1 VVARGSLVIVHRLI
15 AEPVMKL
22 VRLLA
27 IAALG
32 AASLPALAQI
42 KIGVTL
48 STTGPAGS
56 LGIPEKN
63 TIALLPKTISGKSVE
78 YIVLDD
84 ASDSSAA
91 VVNTRR
97 LTLEDKVD
105 AIIGSTTTPN
115 SLAMTDIVAESGTP
129 TISLGSSA
137 RIIEPMSA
145 KKAWVFKTPQT
156 DTMMV
161 LAILE
166 HAAAHGVKSM
176 GYIGFNDAL
185 GEAFYAEFEKFA
197 AVRGIKIVASERFA
211 PRDTSV
217 TAQVLKVVAVQP
229 DMVVIG
235 ASGTPAVLPARALV
249 ERGYKGKVYFNHGV
263 ANNDFLR
270 VGGKDIEGMYVPTS
284 PVIVAASLP
293 AGNPAKAQALDY
305 VKRYEAAYGAGSV
318 SAFGAYTWDA
328 WLLLAQAIPQALKTA
343 QPGTRE
349 FRSALRDALEGLHDL
364 HVSNGVTN
372 MSKNDHLG
380 LDQRARVVVRVVNG
394 GWKLD

>member
-1 VVARGSLVIVHRLI
+1 MNRIR
-15 AEPVMKL
+15 
-22 VRLLA
+22 
-27 IAALG
+27 IAAVPLAFALT
-32 AASLPALAQI
+32 AALPCAALAQV

-48 STTGPAGS
+48 STSGPAGS

-63 TIALLPKTISGKSVE
+63 TIALLPKTIAGQSIE

-91 VVNTRR
+91 VVNTRKFIS
-97 LTLEDKVD
+97 ENKVD

-115 SLAMTDIVAESGTP
+115 TLAMIDVIADGETPVISLA
-129 TISLGSSA
+129 SSA

-145 KKAWVFKTPQT
+145 KKAWMFKTPQT

-166 HAAAHGVKSM
+166 HAAKRGMKTMA
-176 GYIGFNDAL
+176 YIGFNDAL

-197 AVRGIKIVASERFA
+197 DARKIRIVASERFA

-217 TAQVLKVVAVQP
+217 TAQVLKLLAANP

-235 ASGTPAVLPARALV
+235 ASGTPAVLPARNLV
-249 ERGYKGKVYFNHGV
+249 ERGYKGSVYFNHGV

-270 VGGKDIEGMYVPTS
+270 VGGNDIEGMFVPTS
-284 PVIVAASLP
+284 PVVVAAALP
-293 AGNPAKAQALDY
+293 ADNPAKPAALDY
-305 VKRYEAAYGAGSV
+305 VRRYESTNGPGTV
-318 SAFGAYTWDA
+318 SAFGSYTWDA
-328 WLLLAQAIPQALKTA
+328 WLELNQALPIALKKA
-343 QPGTRE
+343 RPGTRE
-349 FRSALRDALEGLHDL
+349 FRVALRDALEGIRDL
-364 HVSNGVTN
+364 HVSNGVVT

-380 LDQRARVVVRVVNG
+380 LDQRARVVVKVVDNK
-394 GWKLD
+394 WQLD

>member
-1 VVARGSLVIVHRLI
+1 MRFKHTSLPRFGAL
-15 AEPVMKL
+15 L
-22 VRLLA
+22 LLA
-27 IAALG
+27 AATL
-32 AASLPALAQI
+32 AVQAQI

-63 TIALLPKTISGKSVE
+63 TIALLPKTIAGKTVD

-84 ASDSSAA
+84 ASDTSAA

-115 SLAMTDIVAESGTP
+115 SLAMTDAVAESATP
-129 TISLGSSA
+129 TISLASSA
-137 RIIEPMSA
+137 RIIEPMTA

-166 HAAAHGVKSM
+166 HAAKRGLKTMA
-176 GYIGFNDAL
+176 YIGFSDAL
-185 GEAFYAEFEKFA
+185 GEAFYAEFEKLA
-197 AVRGIKIVASERFA
+197 SVRQIRIVANERYA
-211 PRDTSV
+211 ARDTSV
-217 TAQVLKVVAVQP
+217 TSQVLKVTAANP
-229 DMVVIG
+229 EMVVIG
-235 ASGTPAVLPARALV
+235 ASGTPAVLPARALA
-249 ERGYKGKVYFNHGV
+249 ERGYKGSVYFNHGV

-270 VGGKDIEGMYVPTS
+270 VGGKDIEGAFVPTS
-284 PVIVAASLP
+284 PVVVAAALP
-293 AGNPAKAQALDY
+293 ADHPAKAQAMDY
-305 VKRYEAAYGAGSV
+305 VRRYETAYGAGTA
-318 SAFGAYTWDA
+318 SAFGGYAWDA
-328 WLLLAQAIPQALKTA
+328 GLLLSQAIPVALKTA

-349 FRSALRDALEGLHDL
+349 FRVALRDALEGVRELRL
-364 HVSNGVTN
+364 SNGIGN

-380 LDQRARVVVRVVNG
+380 LDQRARVVVKVEQGR
-394 GWKLD
+394 WKLE

>member
-1 VVARGSLVIVHRLI
+1 MTSRPLLVL
-15 AEPVMKL
+15 A
-22 VRLLA
+22 LLT
-27 IAALG
+27 AA
-32 AASLPALAQI
+32 AMPALAQI

-48 STTGPAGS
+48 STTGPAVS

-63 TIALLPKTISGKSVE
+63 TIGLLPKTIAGKSVE

-115 SLAMTDIVAESGTP
+115 SLAMIDAVAESGTP
-129 TISLGSSA
+129 TISLASSA

-166 HAAAHGVKSM
+166 HAAKRGIKTM

-197 AVRGIKIVASERFA
+197 SVRGIKIVANERFA

-217 TAQVLKVVAVQP
+217 TSQVLKLTGANP
-229 DMVVIG
+229 EMVVIG

-249 ERGYKGKVYFNHGV
+249 ERGYKGSVYFNHGV

-270 VGGKDIEGMYVPTS
+270 VGGKDIEGAFVPTS
-284 PVIVAASLP
+284 PVVVAASLP
-293 AGNPAKAQALDY
+293 ADHPAKAQALAY
-305 VKRYEAAYGAGSV
+305 VKAYESVFGAGSV

-328 WLLLAQAIPQALKTA
+328 GLLLSHAIPVALKTA
-343 QPGTRE
+343 QPGTKE
-349 FRSALRDALEGLHDL
+349 FRTALREAIEGTRDL
-364 HVSNGVTN
+364 HVSNGVMN

-380 LDQRARVVVRVVNG
+380 LDQRARVIVRVQAG
-394 GWKLD
+394 RWKLDS

>member
-1 VVARGSLVIVHRLI
+1 MNIHIARTLT
-15 AEPVMKL
+15 ATA
-22 VRLLA
+22 LL
-27 IAALG
+27 LG
-32 AASLPALAQI
+32 LALPAAAQI

-48 STTGPAGS
+48 STTGPAVS

-63 TIALLPKTISGKSVE
+63 TIALLPKTIGGKSVE

-84 ASDSSAA
+84 ASDPSAA

-97 LTLEDKVD
+97 LTSENQVD

-115 SLAMTDIVAESGTP
+115 SLAMIDVVAESSTP
-129 TISLGSSA
+129 TISLASSA

-166 HAAAHGVKSM
+166 HAARRGIKTM
-176 GYIGFNDAL
+176 GYIGFSDAL

-197 AVRGIKIVASERFA
+197 AVRKIAIVANERFA
-211 PRDTSV
+211 ARDTSV
-217 TAQVLKVVAVQP
+217 TAQVIKLTAANP
-229 DMVVIG
+229 EMVVIG

-249 ERGYKGKVYFNHGV
+249 ERGYKGSVYFNHGV

-270 VGGKDIEGMYVPTS
+270 VGAKDIEGAFVPTS
-284 PVIVAASLP
+284 PVVVAAALP
-293 AGNPAKAQALDY
+293 AEHPAKAQAIDY
-305 VKRYEAAYGAGSV
+305 VKRYEAAYGAGTV

-328 WLLLAQAIPQALKTA
+328 GLLLAQAIPVALKTA

-349 FRSALRDALEGLHDL
+349 FRSALREALEGVRELRL
-364 HVSNGVTN
+364 SNGISN

-380 LDQRARVVVRVVNG
+380 LDQRARVIVKVEG
-394 GWKLD
+394 GKWKLE

>member
-1 VVARGSLVIVHRLI
+1 
-15 AEPVMKL
+15 MKK
-22 VRLLA
+22 LLA
-27 IAALG
+27 LSLLVLTG
-32 AASLPALAQI
+32 ASAFAQI

-48 STTGPAGS
+48 STTGPAVS

-63 TIALLPKTISGKSVE
+63 TIALLPKTIAGKSVE

-115 SLAMTDIVAESGTP
+115 SLAMTDAVADSSTP
-129 TISLGSSA
+129 TISLASSA
-137 RIIEPMSA
+137 RIIEPMTP

-166 HAAAHGVKSM
+166 HAAKRGMKTM
-176 GYIGFNDAL
+176 GYIGFNDL

-197 AVRGIKIVASERFA
+197 STRKVAIVANERFA

-217 TAQVLKVVAVQP
+217 TSQVLKLSAANP
-229 DMVVIG
+229 DMIVIG

-249 ERGYKGKVYFNHGV
+249 ERGYKGSVYFNHGV
-263 ANNDFLR
+263 ANPDFLR
-270 VGGKDIEGMYVPTS
+270 VGGKDIEGMFVPTS
-284 PVIVAASLP
+284 PVVVAAALP
-293 AGNPAKAQALDY
+293 ADHPAKAQAMDY
-305 VKRYEAAYGAGSV
+305 VKRYEAANGAGSV
-318 SAFGAYTWDA
+318 SAFGAYAWDA
-328 WLLLAQAIPQALKTA
+328 GLLLGHAIPVALKTA
-343 QPGTRE
+343 QPGTKE
-349 FRSALRDALEGLHDL
+349 FRSALRDAIENTRDL
-364 HVSNGVTN
+364 RVSNGVMN

-380 LDQRARVVVRVVNG
+380 LDQRARVVVKVG
-394 GWKLD
+394 GGKWKLE

>member
-1 VVARGSLVIVHRLI
+1 
-15 AEPVMKL
+15 
-22 VRLLA
+22 
-27 IAALG
+27 
-32 AASLPALAQI
+32 
-42 KIGVTL
+42 
-48 STTGPAGS
+48 
-56 LGIPEKN
+56 
-63 TIALLPKTISGKSVE
+63 LPKTIAGKSVE

-115 SLAMTDIVAESGTP
+115 SLAMTDAVADSGTP
-129 TISLGSSA
+129 TISLASSA
-137 RIIEPMSA
+137 RIIEPMNA

-166 HAAAHGVKSM
+166 HAAGRGIKTM

-197 AVRGIKIVASERFA
+197 SVRGIKIVANERFA

-217 TAQVLKVVAVQP
+217 TAQVIKLSAANP

-235 ASGTPAVLPARALV
+235 ASGTPAVLPARALT
-249 ERGYKGKVYFNHGV
+249 ERGYKGSVYFNHGV

-270 VGGKDIEGMYVPTS
+270 VGGKDIEGAFVPTS
-284 PVIVAASLP
+284 PVVVAASLP
-293 AGNPAKAQALDY
+293 AGHPAKAQAIDY
-305 VKRYEAAYGAGSV
+305 VKRYEAVNGAGSV

-328 WLLLAQAIPQALKTA
+328 GLLLAHAIPIALKTA

-349 FRSALRDALEGLHDL
+349 FRAALRDAMENARDL
-364 HVSNGVTN
+364 QVSNGVIN

-380 LDQRARVVVRVVNG
+380 LDQRARVVVKVVNG
-394 GWKLD
+394 KWKLD

>member
-1 VVARGSLVIVHRLI
+1 MNRVLQ
-15 AEPVMKL
+15 
-22 VRLLA
+22 
-27 IAALG
+27 AALPIACALV
-32 AASLPALAQI
+32 AALPCAALAQI

-63 TIALLPKTISGKSVE
+63 TIALLPKTAGGKSIE

-91 VVNTRR
+91 VVNTRK
-97 LTLEDKVD
+97 LISENKVD

-115 SLAMTDIVAESGTP
+115 TLAMIDVVADGETPVISLA
-129 TISLGSSA
+129 SSA
-137 RIIEPMSA
+137 RIIEPMNA

-166 HAAAHGVKSM
+166 HAAKRGMKTMA
-176 GYIGFNDAL
+176 YIGFNDAL

-197 AVRGIKIVASERFA
+197 ETRKIRIVASERFA

-217 TAQVLKVVAVQP
+217 TAQVLKLVAANP

-235 ASGTPAVLPARALV
+235 ASGTPAVLPARNLV
-249 ERGYKGKVYFNHGV
+249 ERGYKGSVYFNHGV

-284 PVIVAASLP
+284 PVVVAAALP
-293 AGNPAKAQALDY
+293 ADHPAKAVALDY
-305 VKRYEAAYGAGSV
+305 VRRYEAANGAGTV
-318 SAFGAYTWDA
+318 SAFGSYTWDA
-328 WLLLAQAIPQALKTA
+328 WLELNQAIPVALKKGE
-343 QPGTRE
+343 PGTRE
-349 FRSALRDALEGLHDL
+349 FRVALRDALEGIRDL
-364 HVSNGVTN
+364 RVSNGVVT

-380 LDQRARVVVRVVNG
+380 LDQRARVVVKVEGNK
-394 GWKLD
+394 WKLD

>member
-1 VVARGSLVIVHRLI
+1 MNRFPRVLVSLACVA
-15 AEPVMKL
+15 A
-22 VRLLA
+22 
-27 IAALG
+27 AALPS
-32 AASLPALAQI
+32 AALAQI

-63 TIALLPKTISGKSVE
+63 TIALLPKTVAGKSIE

-91 VVNTRR
+91 VVNTRK
-97 LTLEDKVD
+97 LISENKVD

-115 SLAMTDIVAESGTP
+115 TLAMIDVIADGETPVISLA
-129 TISLGSSA
+129 SSA

-145 KKAWVFKTPQT
+145 KKAWMFKTPQT

-166 HAAAHGVKSM
+166 HAAKRGMKTMA
-176 GYIGFNDAL
+176 YIGFNDAL

-197 AVRGIKIVASERFA
+197 EAKKIRIVASERYS

-217 TAQVLKVVAVQP
+217 TAQVLKLLAANP

-235 ASGTPAVLPARALV
+235 ASGTPAVLPARTLV
-249 ERGYKGKVYFNHGV
+249 ERGYKGSVYFNHGV

-270 VGGKDIEGMYVPTS
+270 VGGKDIEGMFVPTS
-284 PVIVAASLP
+284 PVVVAAALP
-293 AGNPAKAQALDY
+293 ADHPAKAAALDY
-305 VKRYEAAYGAGSV
+305 VHRYEAAYGPGTV
-318 SAFGAYTWDA
+318 SAFGSYTWDA
-328 WLLLAQAIPQALKTA
+328 WLELNQAIPIALKKA
-343 QPGTRE
+343 APGTRE
-349 FRSALRDALEGLHDL
+349 FRVALRDALEGIHDL
-364 HVSNGVTN
+364 HVSNGVVT

-380 LDQRARVVVRVVNG
+380 LDQRARVIVKVEHNK
-394 GWKLD
+394 WKLD

>member
-1 VVARGSLVIVHRLI
+1 MNPRQTHQL
-15 AEPVMKL
+15 
-22 VRLLA
+22 
-27 IAALG
+27 AAL
-32 AASLPALAQI
+32 ALLTAFTLPAAAQI

-48 STTGPAGS
+48 STTGPAVS

-63 TIALLPKTISGKSVE
+63 TIALLPRSIGGKSVE

-84 ASDSSAA
+84 ASDTSAA

-115 SLAMTDIVAESGTP
+115 SLAMTDVVAEASTP
-129 TISLGSSA
+129 TISLASSA
-137 RIIEPMSA
+137 RIIEPMNS
-145 KKAWVFKTPQT
+145 KRAWVFKTPQT

-166 HAAAHGVKSM
+166 HAAKRGIKSM
-176 GYIGFNDAL
+176 GYIGFSDAL
-185 GEAFYAEFEKFA
+185 GESFYAEFEKLA
-197 AVRGIKIVASERFA
+197 SVRQIRIVANERFA
-211 PRDTSV
+211 SRDTSV
-217 TAQVLKVVAVQP
+217 TAQVIKLAAANP

-235 ASGTPAVLPARALV
+235 ASGTPAVLPARALN
-249 ERGYKGKVYFNHGV
+249 ERGYKGSVYFNHGV

-270 VGGKDIEGMYVPTS
+270 VGGKDIEGAFVPTS
-284 PVIVAASLP
+284 PVVVAAALR
-293 AGNPAKAQALDY
+293 ADHPAKAQAMDY
-305 VKRYEAAYGAGSV
+305 VKRYEAVNGAGSV

-328 WLLLAQAIPQALKTA
+328 GLLLSQAIPVALKTA

-349 FRSALRDALEGLHDL
+349 FRRALRDALEGVRDL
-364 HVSNGVTN
+364 HVSNGVAN

-380 LDQRARVVVRVVNG
+380 LDQRARVIVRIEG
-394 GWKLD
+394 GKWKLD

>member
-1 VVARGSLVIVHRLI
+1 MNLRPTR
-15 AEPVMKL
+15 P
-22 VRLLA
+22 LA
-27 IAALG
+27 AAALLIG
-32 AASLPALAQI
+32 LALPALAQI

-48 STTGPAGS
+48 STTGPAVS

-63 TIALLPKTISGKSVE
+63 TIALLPKTIGGKSVE

-84 ASDSSAA
+84 ASDPSAA

-97 LTLEDKVD
+97 LTSENQVD

-115 SLAMTDIVAESGTP
+115 SLAMIDVVAESGTP
-129 TISLGSSA
+129 TISLASSA

-166 HAAAHGVKSM
+166 HAAKRGIKTM
-176 GYIGFNDAL
+176 GYIGFSDAL

-197 AVRGIKIVASERFA
+197 AVRRIAIVANERFA
-211 PRDTSV
+211 ARDTSV
-217 TAQVLKVVAVQP
+217 TAQVLKVTAANP

-249 ERGYKGKVYFNHGV
+249 ERGYKGNVYFNHGV

-270 VGGKDIEGMYVPTS
+270 VGAKDIEGAFVPTS
-284 PVIVAASLP
+284 PVVVAAALP
-293 AGNPAKAQALDY
+293 ADHPAKVQAMEY
-305 VKRYEAAYGAGSV
+305 VKRYEAVYGAGTA

-328 WLLLAQAIPQALKTA
+328 GLLLAQAIPVALKTA

-349 FRSALRDALEGLHDL
+349 FRTALREAIEGVRDL
-364 HVSNGVTN
+364 RLSNGVSN

-380 LDQRARVVVRVVNG
+380 LDQRARVVVKVEG
-394 GWKLD
+394 GKWKLE

>member
-1 VVARGSLVIVHRLI
+1 MKKWI
-15 AEPVMKL
+15 AL
-22 VRLLA
+22 SLLA
-27 IAALG
+27 L
-32 AASLPALAQI
+32 ASASAPAQI
-42 KIGVTL
+42 RIGVTL
-48 STTGPAGS
+48 STTGPAVS

-63 TIALLPKTISGKSVE
+63 TIALLPKTIAGKTVE

-115 SLAMTDIVAESGTP
+115 SLAMTDVVADSATP
-129 TISLGSSA
+129 TISLASSA
-137 RIIEPMSA
+137 RIIEPMTP

-166 HAAAHGVKSM
+166 HAARRGMKTM

-185 GEAFYAEFEKFA
+185 GEAFYAEFEKFVE
-197 AVRGIKIVASERFA
+197 VRKIRIVANERFA

-217 TAQVLKVVAVQP
+217 TGQVIKLAAANP

-235 ASGTPAVLPARALV
+235 ASGTPAVLPARALA
-249 ERGYKGKVYFNHGV
+249 ERGYKGSVYFNHGV
-263 ANNDFLR
+263 ANPDFLR
-270 VGGKDIEGMYVPTS
+270 VGGKDIEGAFVPTS
-284 PVIVAASLP
+284 PVVVAAALP
-293 AGNPAKAQALDY
+293 ADHPAKAQAMDY
-305 VKRYEAAYGAGSV
+305 VRRYEAVNGAGSV

-328 WLLLAQAIPQALKTA
+328 GLLLSHAIPVALKTA
-343 QPGTRE
+343 PPGTKE
-349 FRSALRDALEGLHDL
+349 FRTALREAIEATRDL
-364 HVSNGVTN
+364 HVSNGVMN

-380 LDQRARVVVRVVNG
+380 LDQRARVIVKVDG
-394 GWKLD
+394 GKWKLE

>member
-1 VVARGSLVIVHRLI
+1 
-15 AEPVMKL
+15 MK
-22 VRLLA
+22 RLLA
-27 IAALG
+27 LSLIALAAAG
-32 AASLPALAQI
+32 AHAQI

-48 STTGPAGS
+48 STTGPAVS

-63 TIALLPKTISGKSVE
+63 TIALLPKTIAGKSVE
-78 YIVLDD
+78 YVVLDD

-97 LTLEDKVD
+97 LTLEEKVD

-115 SLAMTDIVAESGTP
+115 SLAMTDAVAEAATP
-129 TISLGSSA
+129 TISLASSA

-166 HAAAHGVKSM
+166 HAAKRGMKTM

-197 AVRGIKIVASERFA
+197 ALRKIAIVANERFA

-217 TAQVLKVVAVQP
+217 TAQVIKLTSSNP

-249 ERGYKGKVYFNHGV
+249 ERGYKGSVYFNHGV

-270 VGGKDIEGMYVPTS
+270 VGGKDIEGAFVPTS
-284 PVIVAASLP
+284 PVVVAAALP
-293 AGNPAKAQALDY
+293 ADHPAKAQATDY
-305 VKRYEAAYGAGSV
+305 VRRYEAANGAGTV

-328 WLLLAQAIPQALKTA
+328 GLLLSQAIPVALKSA

-349 FRSALRDALEGLHDL
+349 FRAALRDALEGVRDL
-364 HVSNGVTN
+364 RVSNGVTN

-380 LDQRARVVVRVVNG
+380 LDQRARVIVKVEG
-394 GWKLD
+394 GKWKLE

>member
-1 VVARGSLVIVHRLI
+1 MKIRRMCSLLVAGIV
-15 AEPVMKL
+15 AVS
-22 VRLLA
+22 A
-27 IAALG
+27 
-32 AASLPALAQI
+32 LPAWAQI

-48 STTGPAGS
+48 STTGPATS

-63 TIALLPKTISGKSVE
+63 TIALLPRTIGGLSVE

-115 SLAMTDIVAESGTP
+115 SLAMTDAVADSGTP
-129 TISLGSSA
+129 TISLASSA
-137 RIIEPMSA
+137 RIIEPMTP

-166 HAAAHGVKSM
+166 HAAKRGVKTM

-197 AVRGIKIVASERFA
+197 EVRKIRIVANERYA

-217 TAQVLKVVAVQP
+217 TGQVIKLVANNP
-229 DMVVIG
+229 DMIVIG

-249 ERGYKGKVYFNHGV
+249 ERGYKGSIYYNHGV

-270 VGGKDIEGMYVPTS
+270 VGGKDIEGMFVPTS
-284 PVIVAASLP
+284 PVVVAAALP
-293 AGNPAKAQALDY
+293 AAHPARAQALDY
-305 VKRYEAAYGAGSV
+305 VKRYEAAQGAGSV

-328 WLLLAQAIPQALKTA
+328 GLLLAQAIPVALKSA
-343 QPGTRE
+343 RPGTRE
-349 FRSALRDALEGLHDL
+349 FRSALRDAIEAVHDL

-372 MSKNDHLG
+372 MSKIDHLG
-380 LDQRARVVVRVVNG
+380 LDQRARVVVKVVDG
-394 GWKLD
+394 RWKLD

>member
-1 VVARGSLVIVHRLI
+1 MQRFIRRAAPALALALV
-15 AEPVMKL
+15 
-22 VRLLA
+22 
-27 IAALG
+27 
-32 AASLPALAQI
+32 ASLPVAAIAQI

-48 STTGPAGS
+48 STTGPAVS

-63 TIALLPKTISGKSVE
+63 TIALLPKTIAGQSIE
-78 YIVLDD
+78 YVVFDD

-91 VVNTRR
+91 VVNTRK
-97 LTLEDKVD
+97 LISENKVD
-105 AIIGSTTTPN
+105 VIIGSTTTPN
-115 SLAMTDIVAESGTP
+115 TLAMIDVVAEAETPVISLA
-129 TISLGSSA
+129 SSA

-145 KKAWVFKTPQT
+145 KKAWMFKTPQT

-166 HAAAHGVKSM
+166 HATKRGMKTM

-197 AVRGIKIVASERFA
+197 EARHIKIVASERFA

-217 TAQVLKVVAVQP
+217 TGQIVKLVAANP

-249 ERGYKGKVYFNHGV
+249 ERGYKGSVYFNHGV

-270 VGGKDIEGMYVPTS
+270 VGGKDIEGMFVPTS
-284 PVIVAASLP
+284 PVVVAAALP
-293 AGNPAKAQALDY
+293 ADHPARVAALDY
-305 VKRYEAAYGAGSV
+305 VKRYEGVNGAGSV
-318 SAFGAYTWDA
+318 SAFGSYTWDA
-328 WLLLAQAIPQALKTA
+328 WLELSQAIPLALKKA
-343 QPGTRE
+343 KPGTRE
-349 FRSALRDALEGLHDL
+349 FRAALREALEGLHDL
-364 HVSNGVTN
+364 HVSNGVVN

-380 LDQRARVVVRVVNG
+380 LDQRARVIVKVVDNK
-394 GWKLD
+394 WKLD

>member
-1 VVARGSLVIVHRLI
+1 MHPQRFL
-15 AEPVMKL
+15 
-22 VRLLA
+22 
-27 IAALG
+27 AALLG
-32 AASLPALAQI
+32 VALTTVLPLAAQAQV

-48 STTGPAGS
+48 STTGPAVS

-63 TIALLPKTISGKSVE
+63 TIALLPKTVGGLTVE

-91 VVNTRR
+91 VVNTRKFIG
-97 LTLEDKVD
+97 ENKVD
-105 AIIGSTTTPN
+105 AIVGSTTTPN
-115 SLAMTDIVAESGTP
+115 TLAMIDVIAEGETPVISLA
-129 TISLGSSA
+129 SSA

-145 KKAWVFKTPQT
+145 KKAWMFKTPQT

-166 HAAAHGVKSM
+166 HAAKRGMKTMA
-176 GYIGFNDAL
+176 YIGFNDAL

-197 AVRGIKIVASERFA
+197 EARKIRIVASERFA

-217 TAQVLKVVAVQP
+217 TAQVLKLMAANP

-235 ASGTPAVLPARALV
+235 ASGTPAVLPARNLV
-249 ERGYKGKVYFNHGV
+249 ERGYKGSVYFNHGV

-270 VGGKDIEGMYVPTS
+270 VGGKDIEGMFVPTS
-284 PVIVAASLP
+284 PVVVAASLP
-293 AGNPAKAQALDY
+293 ADHPAKAVALDY
-305 VKRYEAAYGAGSV
+305 VKRYESVNGAGTV
-318 SAFGAYTWDA
+318 SAFGSYTWDA
-328 WLLLAQAIPQALKTA
+328 WLELAQAIPIAAKKG

-349 FRSALRDALEGLHDL
+349 FRVALRDALEGLRDL
-364 HVSNGVTN
+364 KVSNGVVS

-380 LDQRARVVVRVVNG
+380 LDQRARVVVKVENNK
-394 GWKLD
+394 WKLD

>member
-1 VVARGSLVIVHRLI
+1 MNLRPTA
-15 AEPVMKL
+15 
-22 VRLLA
+22 LA
-27 IAALG
+27 FALFAALPL
-32 AASLPALAQI
+32 AAPAQV

-63 TIALLPKTISGKSVE
+63 TIALLPKTVAGQSIE

-91 VVNTRR
+91 VVNTRK
-97 LTLEDKVD
+97 LISENKVD

-115 SLAMTDIVAESGTP
+115 TLAMIDVVADGETPVISLA
-129 TISLGSSA
+129 SSA
-137 RIIEPMSA
+137 RIIEPMSP

-166 HAAAHGVKSM
+166 HAAGRGMRTM
-176 GYIGFNDAL
+176 GYIGFSDAL

-197 AVRGIKIVASERFA
+197 AVRGIRIVASERFA
-211 PRDTSV
+211 SRDTSV
-217 TAQVLKVVAVQP
+217 TAQVIKLTTANP

-235 ASGTPAVLPARALV
+235 ASGTPAVLPARALT
-249 ERGYKGKVYFNHGV
+249 ERGYKGSVYFNHGV

-270 VGGKDIEGMYVPTS
+270 VGGKDIEGAFVPTS
-284 PVIVAASLP
+284 PVVVAAALP
-293 AGNPAKAQALDY
+293 ADHPAKAQAMDY
-305 VKRYEAAYGAGSV
+305 VKRYEAANGAGSV

-328 WLLLAQAIPQALKTA
+328 GLLLSQAIPVALKSA

-349 FRSALRDALEGLHDL
+349 FRVAQRYALEGVHDL
-364 HVSNGVTN
+364 HVSNGVVT

-380 LDQRARVVVRVVNG
+380 LDQRARVIVRVEG
-394 GWKLD
+394 GKWKLD

>member
-1 VVARGSLVIVHRLI
+1 MHPQRFL
-15 AEPVMKL
+15 
-22 VRLLA
+22 
-27 IAALG
+27 AALLG
-32 AASLPALAQI
+32 VALTTVLPLAAQAQV

-48 STTGPAGS
+48 STTGPAVS

-63 TIALLPKTISGKSVE
+63 TIALLPKTVGGLTVE

-91 VVNTRR
+91 VVNTRKFIG
-97 LTLEDKVD
+97 ENKVD
-105 AIIGSTTTPN
+105 AIVGSTTTPN
-115 SLAMTDIVAESGTP
+115 TLAMIDVIAEGETPVISLA
-129 TISLGSSA
+129 SSA

-145 KKAWVFKTPQT
+145 KKAWMFKTPQT

-166 HAAAHGVKSM
+166 HAAKRGMKTMA
-176 GYIGFNDAL
+176 YIGFNDAL

-197 AVRGIKIVASERFA
+197 EARKIRIVASERFA

-217 TAQVLKVVAVQP
+217 TAQVLKLMAANP

-235 ASGTPAVLPARALV
+235 ASGTPAVLPARNLV
-249 ERGYKGKVYFNHGV
+249 ERGYKGSVYFNHGV

-270 VGGKDIEGMYVPTS
+270 VGGKDIEGMFVPTS
-284 PVIVAASLP
+284 PVVVAASLP
-293 AGNPAKAQALDY
+293 ADHPAKAVALDY
-305 VKRYEAAYGAGSV
+305 VKRYESVNGAGTV
-318 SAFGAYTWDA
+318 SAFGSYTWDS
-328 WLLLAQAIPQALKTA
+328 WLELAQAIPIAAKKG

-349 FRSALRDALEGLHDL
+349 FRVALRDALEGLRDL
-364 HVSNGVTN
+364 HVSNGVVT

-380 LDQRARVVVRVVNG
+380 LDQRARVVVKVVDNK
-394 GWKLD
+394 WKLD

>member
-1 VVARGSLVIVHRLI
+1 MQSPRA
-15 AEPVMKL
+15 
-22 VRLLA
+22 LA
-27 IAALG
+27 ILTLALLG
-32 AASLPALAQI
+32 ACALPAFAQI

-48 STTGPAGS
+48 STTGPAVS

-63 TIALLPKTISGKSVE
+63 TIALLPKTIAGKSVE

-91 VVNTRR
+91 VVNARR
-97 LTLEDKVD
+97 LTLENKVD

-115 SLAMTDIVAESGTP
+115 SLAMIDVVADSATP
-129 TISLGSSA
+129 TISLASSA
-137 RIIEPMSA
+137 RIIEPMSP

-166 HAAAHGVKSM
+166 HAAATGMKTM

-197 AVRGIKIVASERFA
+197 SVRKVAIVASERFA

-217 TAQVLKVVAVQP
+217 TAQVIKLAAANP

-235 ASGTPAVLPARALV
+235 ASGTPAVLPARALA
-249 ERGYKGKVYFNHGV
+249 ERGYKGRIYFNHGV
-263 ANNDFLR
+263 ANPDFLR
-270 VGGKDIEGMYVPTS
+270 VGGKDIEGAFVPTS
-284 PVIVAASLP
+284 PVVVAAALP
-293 AGNPAKAQALDY
+293 AEHPAKAQASDY

-328 WLLLAQAIPQALKTA
+328 GLLLAHAIPVALKTA

-349 FRSALRDALEGLHDL
+349 FRSALRDAIEATRDL
-364 HVSNGVTN
+364 HVSNGVMN

-380 LDQRARVVVRVVNG
+380 LDQRARVIVKVDG
-394 GWKLD
+394 GTWRLQ

>member
-1 VVARGSLVIVHRLI
+1 MHPLRSV
-15 AEPVMKL
+15 
-22 VRLLA
+22 
-27 IAALG
+27 AALLG
-32 AASLPALAQI
+32 FALATALPLAAHAQV

-48 STTGPAGS
+48 STTGPAVS

-63 TIALLPKTISGKSVE
+63 TIAILPKTVGGLSVE

-91 VVNTRR
+91 VVNTRKFIG
-97 LTLEDKVD
+97 ENKVD

-115 SLAMTDIVAESGTP
+115 TLAMIDVAAEGETPVISLA
-129 TISLGSSA
+129 SSA

-145 KKAWVFKTPQT
+145 KKAWIFKTPQT

-166 HAAAHGVKSM
+166 HAAKRGMKTMA
-176 GYIGFNDAL
+176 YIGFNDAL

-197 AVRGIKIVASERFA
+197 EARKIKIVASERFA

-217 TAQVLKVVAVQP
+217 TAQVLKLMASNP

-235 ASGTPAVLPARALV
+235 ASGTPAVLPARTLA
-249 ERGYKGKVYFNHGV
+249 ERGYKGSVYFNHGV

-270 VGGKDIEGMYVPTS
+270 VGGKDIEGAFVPTS
-284 PVIVAASLP
+284 PVVVAAALP
-293 AGNPAKAQALDY
+293 ADNPAKPAALDY
-305 VKRYEAAYGAGSV
+305 VKRYESVYGAGSV
-318 SAFGAYTWDA
+318 SAFGSYTWDA
-328 WLLLAQAIPQALKTA
+328 WLELAQAIPIAAKKA
-343 QPGTRE
+343 KPGTRE
-349 FRSALRDALEGLHDL
+349 FRTALREALEGLHNL
-364 HVSNGVTN
+364 HVSNGVVN

-380 LDQRARVVVRVVNG
+380 LDQRARVIVKVVDNK
-394 GWKLD
+394 WKLD

>member
-1 VVARGSLVIVHRLI
+1 MTPSLARPLVAL
-15 AEPVMKL
+15 A
-22 VRLLA
+22 LLA
-27 IAALG
+27 GCA
-32 AASLPALAQI
+32 LPALAQI

-48 STTGPAGS
+48 STTGPAVS

-63 TIALLPKTISGKSVE
+63 TIALLPRTIAGKSVE

-84 ASDSSAA
+84 ASDTSAA

-97 LTLEDKVD
+97 LTQEEKVD

-115 SLAMTDIVAESGTP
+115 SLAMTDAVAESSTP
-129 TISLGSSA
+129 TISLASSA

-166 HAAAHGVKSM
+166 HAAQRGIRTM
-176 GYIGFNDAL
+176 GYIGFGDAL
-185 GEAFYAEFEKFA
+185 GEAFYAEFEKLA
-197 AVRGIKIVASERFA
+197 SARKISIVASERFA

-217 TAQVLKVVAVQP
+217 TSQVLRLVAAKP

-235 ASGTPAVLPARALV
+235 ASGTPAVLPARALA
-249 ERGYKGKVYFNHGV
+249 ERGYRGSVYFNHGV

-270 VGGKDIEGMYVPTS
+270 AGGKDIEGAFVPTS
-284 PVIVAASLP
+284 PVIAAAALP
-293 AGNPAKAQALDY
+293 ADHPAKAQAMEY
-305 VKRYEAAYGAGSV
+305 VRRYEAAQGAGSV
-318 SAFGAYTWDA
+318 SAFGAYAWDA
-328 WLLLAQAIPQALKTA
+328 GLLLAKAIPVALKTA

-349 FRSALRDALEGLHDL
+349 FRAALRDALEGVQNL
-364 HVSNGVTN
+364 HVSNGVVN

-380 LDQRARVVVRVVNG
+380 LDQRARVIVKVENG
-394 GWKLD
+394 KWKLQ

>member
-1 VVARGSLVIVHRLI
+1 MNRHFLRPCLAL
-15 AEPVMKL
+15 A
-22 VRLLA
+22 LLF
-27 IAALG
+27 
-32 AASLPALAQI
+32 ASTLPALAQI
-42 KIGVTL
+42 RIGVTL

-63 TIALLPKTISGKSVE
+63 TIARLPKPIGGKSVE

-84 ASDSSAA
+84 ASDGSAA

-97 LTLEDKVD
+97 LVQEEKVD

-115 SLAMTDIVAESGTP
+115 SLAMIDVIAESGTP
-129 TISLGSSA
+129 TLSLASSA
-137 RIIEPMSA
+137 RIIEPMNA
-145 KKAWVFKTPQT
+145 RKAWMFKTPQT

-166 HAAAHGVKSM
+166 HAARGGIRTM

-197 AVRGIKIVASERFA
+197 SARKIQIVANERYA

-217 TAQVLKVVAVQP
+217 TSQVVKLMGANP
-229 DMVVIG
+229 EMIVIG
-235 ASGTPAVLPARALV
+235 ASGTPAVLPARALA
-249 ERGYKGKVYFNHGV
+249 ERGYKGRLYFNHGV

-270 VGGKDIEGMYVPTS
+270 VGGKDVEGAFVPTS
-284 PVIVAASLP
+284 PVVVAAALP
-293 AGNPAKAQALDY
+293 AEHPARVQALDY
-305 VKRYEAAYGAGSV
+305 VKRYEAAYGPGSV

-328 WLLLAQAIPQALKTA
+328 GLLLQQAIPQALKKA

-349 FRSALRDALEGLHDL
+349 FRAALRDALEGVQDL

-372 MSKNDHLG
+372 MSKSDHLG
-380 LDQRARVVVRVVNG
+380 LDQRARVIVRVDG
-394 GWKLD
+394 GKWKLD

>member
-1 VVARGSLVIVHRLI
+1 MKSRSLLT
-15 AEPVMKL
+15 
-22 VRLLA
+22 LA
-27 IAALG
+27 LLG
-32 AASLPALAQI
+32 ALALFGAAPAFAQI

-48 STTGPAGS
+48 STTGPAVS

-63 TIALLPKTISGKSVE
+63 TIALLPKTIAGNSVQ

-84 ASDSSAA
+84 ASDTSAA

-115 SLAMTDIVAESGTP
+115 SLAMTDVIADSGTP
-129 TISLGSSA
+129 TISLASSA
-137 RIIEPMSA
+137 RIIEPMSP
-145 KKAWVFKTPQT
+145 KKAWIFKTPQT

-166 HAAAHGVKSM
+166 HAAQRGLKTM
-176 GYIGFNDAL
+176 GYIGFSDAL

-197 AVRGIKIVASERFA
+197 SVRGIRIVANERFA

-217 TAQVLKVVAVQP
+217 TAQVIKLTAANP
-229 DMVVIG
+229 GMIVIG

-249 ERGYKGKVYFNHGV
+249 ERGYKGSVYFNHGV

-270 VGGKDIEGMYVPTS
+270 VGGKDIEGAFVPTS
-284 PVIVAASLP
+284 PVVVAAALP
-293 AGNPAKAQALDY
+293 ATHPAKAQALDY

-328 WLLLAQAIPQALKTA
+328 GLLLGRAVPVALKTA
-343 QPGTRE
+343 QPGTKE
-349 FRSALRDALEGLHDL
+349 FRAALRDALEGIVDL
-364 HVSNGVTN
+364 HVSNGVVN

-380 LDQRARVVVRVVNG
+380 LDQRARVIVKIEG
-394 GWKLD
+394 GAWKLDQSAAPGAPAPSRP